1 MRTIKSKRDFERV
14 FSRGKRANDRLVRV
28 TALFGDEGDLGKVA
42 FVAPKRLGNAV
53 YRNRCKRVLREAAR
67 MSGLPQGDSQMILF
81 ATRATYASKPA
92 DVSRALD
99 RLIARLQKNGKRE

>member
-1 MRTIKSKRDFERV
+1 M
-14 FSRGKRANDRLVRV
+14 

-67 MSGLPQGDSQMILF
+67 LSGLPQEGSQMILF
-81 ATRATYASKPA
+81 ATRATHSSKPE
-92 DVSRALD
+92 DVAKALN
-99 RLIARLQKNGKRE
+99 RLLVRLNRDIKRD